1 MCAWK
6 KYQAYIKSL
15 EEYNTTSPYSL
26 LPLSDAAPPE
36 ILRTAQASAL
46 VSTESFIRDLDS

>member
-36 ILRTAQASAL
+36 ILRTAQASA
-46 VSTESFIRDLDS
+46 